1 MNNNDIKYWIWLSR
15 LKNIKCTQKE
25 ILLNKFK
32 TPEKI
37 WELNEKTLL
46 DIEGLNKNCSNEILN
61 QQYRNNLEKYEKYI
75 QDNNIKLITIFDEQY
90 PKKLKNIY
98 DKPIILYAK
107 GNLELLK
114 QDSIAIVGSRKC
126 SEYGKQVAKKFG
138 IDLAKQNK
146 CIISGLAKGIDTF
159 AHMGALEAGGN
170 TIAVLGSGLDNIYPY
185 ENKNLC
191 ERILKNN
198 GLIITEYLI
207 GTKPDKLNFPERNR
221 IISAL
226 SDGILVVEAQEKSGA
241 LITVDFGLEHGKD
254 IFAIPGNITSIS
266 SKGTNK
272 LIQQGANLV
281 TNSKEIIEICY
292 GISKQN

>member
-1 MNNNDIKYWIWLSR
+1 MKNNTIKYWIWLSR

-32 TPEKI
+32 SPERI
-37 WELNEKTLL
+37 WNLDKKTLL
-46 DIEGLNKNCSNEILN
+46 EVERLNAKCINEILN
-61 QQYRNNLEKYEKYI
+61 QEYREDLEKYEKYI
-75 QDNNIKLITIFDEQY
+75 IDNNIKIITIFDEQY

-114 QDSIAIVGSRKC
+114 QDGIAIVGCRNC
-126 SEYGKQVAKKFG
+126 SEYGKQVSKNFAM
-138 IDLAKQNK
+138 DLAKQNK

-159 AHMGALEAGGN
+159 AHIGALEAGGN
-170 TIAVLGSGLDNIYPY
+170 TIAVIGNGLDNIYPY

-198 GLIITEYLI
+198 GLIITEYLV

-226 SDGILVVEAQEKSGA
+226 ADGILVVEAQEKSGA
-241 LITVDFGLEHGKD
+241 LITADFGLEHGKD
-254 IFAIPGNITSIS
+254 IFAIPGNITSIN

-281 TNSKEIIEICY
+281 INSNDIIEFCY
-292 GISKQN
+292 GIS